1 MMCLISPWMTNILAI
16 GKKRGCLNRMGKYEN
31 FASVHRDMRSLVRR
45 IGGAWLLIYQFVLYF
60 LILREDQLMTEQ
72 EKVTKLKEVFA
83 DKAFTEKVLG
93 LETAEDVQAALKDKG
108 IDLSTEEINGIQTDL
123 AKQLEGGEEIGAEQL
138 KNVAGG
144 FIITA
149 GIVGAVASC
158 IGAGAGLTSM
168 VHTVTNRRW

>member
-1 MMCLISPWMTNILAI
+1 
-16 GKKRGCLNRMGKYEN
+16 
-31 FASVHRDMRSLVRR
+31 
-45 IGGAWLLIYQFVLYF
+45 
-60 LILREDQLMTEQ
+60 MTEQ

-108 IDLSTEEINGIQTDL
+108 IDLSTEEINGIQKDL

-149 GIVGAVASC
+149 GIVGAAASV
-158 IGAGAGLTSM
+158 IGASAGLTSM